1 MQSNGVL
8 WFIEKIMY
16 GGFYKYQNKI
26 TACMWKAGILLLWS
40 KISVFFT
47 KILQKINIIS
57 LI

>member
-26 TACMWKAGILLLWS
+26 TACMWKTGILLL
-40 KISVFFT
+40 
-47 KILQKINIIS
+47 
-57 LI
+57 